1 LLGLDPA
8 VAKFGQPVIKTS
20 EPFGKR
26 SFLGRSIAISIL
38 AVSRAL
44 CHATKTRN
52 AAAEW
57 KLRPP
62 PSKAARTIL
71 MAYNQVKPSH
81 DCVAFCY
88 VADLFDNIGANG
100 RAAHSVTPHRSSAPQ
115 YRWMRPPFR
124 RAAGIEDAAA
134 IVDVGVHFGRRIA
147 LAGCRIYWIATCAS
161 WRRAR

>member
-1 LLGLDPA
+1 LLGLDVA
-8 VAKFGQPVIKTS
+8 AAKFGQPLIKIS

-38 AVSRAL
+38 AVSRAF

-81 DCVAFCY
+81 DCISFYY
-88 VADLFDNIGANG
+88 VSDLIDEIGACGN
-100 RAAHSVTPHRSSAPQ
+100 AAHSVTPHRSSCPHD
-115 YRWMRPPFR
+115 RRMWPPFR
-124 RAAGIEDAAA
+124 PADGIKGIAA
-134 IVDVGVHFGRRIA
+134 IVDIGCAFWAADRPAGV
-147 LAGCRIYWIATCAS
+147 
-161 WRRAR
+161 

>member
-8 VAKFGQPVIKTS
+8 VAKFGQPLIEIS

-26 SFLGRSIAISIL
+26 SFLGRSIAISIP

-71 MAYNQVKPSH
+71 MAHNQVKPSH
-81 DCVAFCY
+81 DCVAFSY
-88 VADLFDNIGANG
+88 VIDLFDDIAVRGS
-100 RAAHSVTPHRSSAPQ
+100 AAHSVTPHRSRSPLD
-115 YRWMRPPFR
+115 RRTGSPFR
-124 RAAGIEDAAA
+124 RAGGINGAGGNVHVWRVFWAADHRA
-134 IVDVGVHFGRRIA
+134 GV
-147 LAGCRIYWIATCAS
+147 
-161 WRRAR
+161 

>member
-8 VAKFGQPVIKTS
+8 VAKFGQPLIKTP

-81 DCVAFCY
+81 DCVAFGY
-88 VADLFDNIGANG
+88 VTDLFDNIGARG
-100 RAAHSVTPHRSSAPQ
+100 SAAHSVTPHRSSSSHD
-115 YRWMRPPFR
+115 RWMRSPFR
-124 RAAGIEDAAA
+124 RAAGIKRAAV
-134 IVDVGVHFGRRIA
+134 IVDSGRVFLA
-147 LAGCRIYWIATCAS
+147 ADGLAGV
-161 WRRAR
+161 

>member
-1 LLGLDPA
+1 MA
-8 VAKFGQPVIKTS
+8 AAEFGQPLIKIS

-71 MAYNQVKPSH
+71 MAHNQVKPSH
-81 DCVAFCY
+81 DCVHSCY
-88 VADLFDNIGANG
+88 VFDLSCNIGAG
-100 RAAHSVTPHRSSAPQ
+100 GSAAHSVTPHRSRSPLD
-115 YRWMRPPFR
+115 RRMPSPFR
-124 RAAGIEDAAA
+124 PAAGIKGGAVIVHVKGAFWAA
-134 IVDVGVHFGRRIA
+134 DR
-147 LAGCRIYWIATCAS
+147 LAGV
-161 WRRAR
+161 

>member
-1 LLGLDPA
+1 MA
-8 VAKFGQPVIKTS
+8 VAKFGQPLIKTS

-26 SFLGRSIAISIL
+26 SFLGRSIAISIP

-71 MAYNQVKPSH
+71 MAHNQVKPSH
-81 DCVAFCY
+81 DCVAFYY
-88 VADLFDNIGANG
+88 VSDFLDDIGVCG
-100 RAAHSVTPHRSSAPQ
+100 STAHSVTPHCSSSAHD
-115 YRWMRPPFR
+115 RRRRPRFR
-124 RAAGIEDAAA
+124 RAVWIKQAAA
-134 IVDVGVHFGRRIA
+134 IVDFTGAFLAADGRAGV
-147 LAGCRIYWIATCAS
+147 
-161 WRRAR
+161 

>member
-1 LLGLDPA
+1 MA
-8 VAKFGQPVIKTS
+8 VAKLGQPLVKIS

-38 AVSRAL
+38 AVPRAL

-71 MAYNQVKPSH
+71 MAHNQVKPSH
-81 DCVAFCY
+81 DCVAFRY
-88 VADLFDNIGANG
+88 VSDLFDDIGLRG
-100 RAAHSVTPHRSSAPQ
+100 SAAHSVTPHRSSSPHD
-115 YRWMRPPFR
+115 RWTRPPFR
-124 RAAGIEDAAA
+124 RAAGIKRAAG
-134 IVDVGVHFGRRIA
+134 IVDSGRVFLA
-147 LAGCRIYWIATCAS
+147 ADGLAGV
-161 WRRAR
+161 

>member
-8 VAKFGQPVIKTS
+8 VAKVRQPLIEIS

-26 SFLGRSIAISIL
+26 SFFGRSIAISIP

-81 DCVAFCY
+81 DCAAFRY
-88 VADLFDNIGANG
+88 LSDLFDDIGVFG
-100 RAAHSVTPHRSSAPQ
+100 SAAHSVTPHRSSSPGDRRRRPLFCPSGGIKRVVAP
-115 YRWMRPPFR
+115 
-124 RAAGIEDAAA
+124 
-134 IVDVGVHFGRRIA
+134 VK
-147 LAGCRIYWIATCAS
+147 
-161 WRRAR
+161 

>member
-1 LLGLDPA
+1 LLGLDVA
-8 VAKFGQPVIKTS
+8 AAKFGQPLIKIS

-71 MAYNQVKPSH
+71 MAHNQVKPSH
-81 DCVAFCY
+81 DCVHSCY
-88 VADLFDNIGANG
+88 VSDLFADISALGG
-100 RAAHSVTPHRSSAPQ
+100 AAHSVTPHRSRSPLDRRTQ
-115 YRWMRPPFR
+115 SPFR
-124 RAAGIEDAAA
+124 SAAGIKAGAA
-134 IVDVGVHFGRRIA
+134 IVHVKGAFWAADR
-147 LAGCRIYWIATCAS
+147 LARV
-161 WRRAR
+161 

>member
-1 LLGLDPA
+1 LLGLDVA
-8 VAKFGQPVIKTS
+8 AAKFGQPLIKIS

-52 AAAEW
+52 AAVEW

-71 MAYNQVKPSH
+71 MAHNQVKPSH
-81 DCVAFCY
+81 DCVHSCY
-88 VADLFDNIGANG
+88 VFDLSYNIGAG
-100 RAAHSVTPHRSSAPQ
+100 GSAAHSVTPHRSRSPLD
-115 YRWMRPPFR
+115 RRMPSPFR
-124 RAAGIEDAAA
+124 PAAGIKGGAVIVHVKGAFWAA
-134 IVDVGVHFGRRIA
+134 DR
-147 LAGCRIYWIATCAS
+147 LAGV
-161 WRRAR
+161 